1 MFEKAVIAT
10 DFSPLADRMVQHAA
24 ELTNWGVREM
34 AVVHVIEHPVQ
45 AELARE
51 VLDTQAKL
59 LRERE
64 RQIRRRGVE
73 VRGVVEMG
81 PPGQAIL
88 KVCEREKPSLVVM
101 GSHGHGIWK
110 RALLGSTS
118 DAVIRASKWPVLLVR
133 LALLQGEP
141 PERIFSSRAVL
152 FPTDFS
158 PNAAAVLRYLKRLPA
173 IRRLTLLHV
182 QEQTRI
188 MPHLASQLEE
198 FNRIDRL
205 RLQVIRQELL
215 EAGIPSVDTEIELGE
230 ASRVIL
236 DRAEKGRFTLIAL
249 GLRGRTVLDDIFIG
263 SVADSLS
270 RYARLPL
277 LLIPGQAGPAA
288 RIGPRQG

>member
-1 MFEKAVIAT
+1 
-10 DFSPLADRMVQHAA
+10 
-24 ELTNWGVREM
+24 
-34 AVVHVIEHPVQ
+34 
-45 AELARE
+45 
-51 VLDTQAKL
+51 
-59 LRERE
+59 
-64 RQIRRRGVE
+64 
-73 VRGVVEMG
+73 
-81 PPGQAIL
+81 
-88 KVCEREKPSLVVM
+88 
-101 GSHGHGIWK
+101 
-110 RALLGSTS
+110 
-118 DAVIRASKWPVLLVR
+118 
-133 LALLQGEP
+133 
-141 PERIFSSRAVL
+141 
-152 FPTDFS
+152 
-158 PNAAAVLRYLKRLPA
+158 
-173 IRRLTLLHV
+173 
-182 QEQTRI
+182 